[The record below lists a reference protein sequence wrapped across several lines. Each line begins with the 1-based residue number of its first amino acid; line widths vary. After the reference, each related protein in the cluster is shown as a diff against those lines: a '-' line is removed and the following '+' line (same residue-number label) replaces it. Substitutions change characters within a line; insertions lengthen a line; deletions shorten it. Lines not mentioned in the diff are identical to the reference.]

1 MTPEDAPPATR
12 RRGAE
17 LEAALLRAARDELLA
32 VGYGRFTIEG
42 VAERAATSRHVIYRR
57 WKTREELALAA
68 MRDDPTRDQT
78 VVEDTGS
85 LRGDLIAMLARANRT
100 RLAMAALFTIHLG
113 AYYQETGTTPA
124 ELRAQILGDRPRTWI
139 DSVLERAAAR
149 GEVDLDR
156 ITPRMRTVAADLFRH
171 EVLMTL
177 KPVPMET
184 IEEIV
189 DDLVLPVLTRR

>member
-1 MTPEDAPPATR
+1 MDPEKPATR
-12 RRGAE
+12 RRGSE
-17 LEAALLRAARDELLA
+17 LEKALLAAAREELIA

-68 MRDDPTRDQT
+68 MRDDPGRDD
-78 VVEDTGS
+78 VVIADTGS
-85 LRGDLIAMLARANRT
+85 LRGDLIAMLSQANRT

-113 AYYQETGTTPA
+113 AYYAETGTSPA
-124 ELRAQILGDRPRTWI
+124 ELRAKILEGRPRVWV
-139 DSVLERAAAR
+139 DVALERAAER
-149 GEVDLDR
+149 GEVDPARL
-156 ITPRMRTVAADLFRH
+156 TPRMRSLAGDIFRH

-177 KPVPMET
+177 KPVSQET

-189 DDLVLPVLTRR
+189 DDLVLPVLTGR

>member
-1 MTPEDAPPATR
+1 M
-12 RRGAE
+12 
-17 LEAALLRAARDELLA
+17 EAALLRAARDELLA

>member
-1 MTPEDAPPATR
+1 
-12 RRGAE
+12 
-17 LEAALLRAARDELLA
+17 
-32 VGYGRFTIEG
+32 
-42 VAERAATSRHVIYRR
+42 
-57 WKTREELALAA
+57 
-68 MRDDPTRDQT
+68 
-78 VVEDTGS
+78 
-85 LRGDLIAMLARANRT
+85 
-100 RLAMAALFTIHLG
+100 MAALFTIHLG